1 VPDAAV
7 QALQAGA
14 DMVYISGSLGDQEA
28 AYNAVLN
35 AVRRGQI
42 RESQV
47 RQSLLRILL
56 TKRAYGLL
64 R

>member
-1 VPDAAV
+1 
-7 QALQAGA
+7 
-14 DMVYISGSLGDQEA
+14 MVYISGDQSDQDA

-35 AVRRGQI
+35 AVHSGGI
-42 RESQV
+42 SEAHV

-56 TKRAYGLL
+56 TKRGYGLL